1 MPKILYGDNALL
13 FHLRTIFLQQ
23 KTRYQNSFCKIRDTL
38 CGLKINA
45 EFS

>member
-1 MPKILYGDNALL
+1 MPKILYGDYARL

-23 KTRYQNSFCKIRDTL
+23 KNGIKTAITMGDTL